1 MKNKVQHHELEKG
14 QILPWVVLI
23 AFVIFGMVALIV
35 DGGALLS
42 NRRTAQAAADAAA
55 LAGAKRICSGYSDAI
70 PVAEAYAIDNGASS
84 VTVSMIGKEV
94 NVSTTVSNSSF
105 FAGLFGEEAL
115 ITGAQASAGCYGPKG
130 KSVLPLSWYCRAPSV
145 GGPFP
150 PEYGCLIQTL
160 NWEQLAPLVRR
171 DVASL
176 PIADYYGN
184 TRDYFMNGDNILDSA
199 GLPPEQIYIII
210 DSDKICLEDGGEIP
224 CDLDGDGK
232 KDIQL
237 GGDRGWLYLTADTSS
252 IGDWIDGG
260 PRPNIT
266 VNPHVW
272 LSGKAGVSTS
282 VYTKMISGGFIGEVV
297 LIPVYNVLCEGDP
310 RTNASCVSAAHASPP
325 WPAYDGVDNFEE
337 IRNTT
342 LNYHILTFQP
352 FYISCIDTGGNCPG
366 FAYAKSLPGGENLKD
381 GPVIEGF
388 FLSDVTISPDNKD
401 GCSIN
406 TGNCQISLSK

>member
-1 MKNKVQHHELEKG
+1 MEKQIKYDQFEKG
-14 QILPWVVLI
+14 QMLPWI
-23 AFVIFGMVALIV
+23 ALLAFAIFGAVALVV
-35 DGGALLS
+35 DGSALLS

-55 LAGAKRICSGYSDAI
+55 LAGAKRICSGYADAI
-70 PVAEAYAIDNGASS
+70 PVAEAFAINNGAA
-84 VTVSMIGKEV
+84 TVSVGLTGKEV
-94 NVSTTVSNSSF
+94 NVATTVTNDSF
-105 FAGLFGEEAL
+105 FARIFGEDQLTAD
-115 ITGAQASAGCYGPKG
+115 AQASAGCYGPKG

-160 NWEQLAPLVRR
+160 NWDTLAPLVRHE
-171 DVASL
+171 VASL
-176 PIADYYGN
+176 PIADYFGN
-184 TRDYFMNGDNILDSA
+184 VKEYFMSGDNILDST
-199 GLPPEQIYIII
+199 GLPPKQIYIII
-210 DSDKICLEDGGEIP
+210 DSDKVCLEDGGEIP

-260 PRPNIT
+260 PHPNIT
-266 VNPHVW
+266 VNSHVW

-282 VYTKMISGGFIGEVV
+282 VYIKMMTSGFIGEVV
-297 LIPVYNVLCEGDP
+297 LIPVYNVLCDGDP
-310 RTNASCVSAAHASPP
+310 RTDASCVAAAHASPP
-325 WPAYDGVDNFEE
+325 WPAFDGTDNFSE

-352 FYISCIDTGGNCPG
+352 FYISCIDTKGNCPG
-366 FAYAKSLPGGENLKD
+366 FAYAQSLPGGDNLTD

-388 FLSDVTISPDNKD
+388 FLSDVTISPDDKD